1 MLPLLSLVLAAA
13 VQTDTLVVKEAK
25 IEGPYPISAVQMT
38 DSFNLEGKRYDI
50 ADVLKQNTAL
60 ALRPFKSDAGAIRHG
75 EALGQNATSPLKS

>member
-50 ADVLKQNTAL
+50 PMSSSKTLRWHCVPSSPMPVPYGMVRPSGT
-60 ALRPFKSDAGAIRHG
+60 LRP
-75 EALGQNATSPLKS
+75 TP